1 MGGSKTYLPAGGFTE
16 KTYKQIGTT
25 ANGIK
30 IIKRKDS
37 NNSAAPAYSNTPH
50 TMYATINMETN
61 TVKQIAVYGGN
72 DGRKRIKDIDA
83 GHDHTNFA
91 EGKPLKKFKKNE
103 IHVHEYDENGRRS
116 NIARKPSKKER
127 RLITMALYGRKSNE

>member
-1 MGGSKTYLPAGGFTE
+1 MGGSKTYLLEGGFTE

-61 TVKQIAVYGGN
+61 TIKQIAVYGGN
-72 DGRKRIKDIDA
+72 DGRKRIKDIDTL
-83 GHDHTNFA
+83 HEHKNHVN
-91 EGKPLKKFKKNE
+91 GKITKRFDYND
-103 IHVHEYDENGRRS
+103 IHVHEYDENGMRLK
-116 NIARKPSKKER
+116 IARKPSKKER
-127 RLITMALYGRKSNE
+127 RIIMIAQYRRKQ

>member
-1 MGGSKTYLPAGGFTE
+1 MGGSKTYLPAGGFTK
-16 KTYKQIGTT
+16 KTYEQIGTT

-37 NNSAAPAYSNTPH
+37 NNSAAPAYSNTPY
-50 TMYATINMETN
+50 TMYATIDMKTN

-83 GHDHTNFA
+83 GHSHTNFVN
-91 EGKPLKKFKKNE
+91 GKPVKYFDETE
-103 IHVHEYDENGRRS
+103 IHVQEYDEKGIRKS

-127 RLITMALYGRKSNE
+127 RLIMIARYK